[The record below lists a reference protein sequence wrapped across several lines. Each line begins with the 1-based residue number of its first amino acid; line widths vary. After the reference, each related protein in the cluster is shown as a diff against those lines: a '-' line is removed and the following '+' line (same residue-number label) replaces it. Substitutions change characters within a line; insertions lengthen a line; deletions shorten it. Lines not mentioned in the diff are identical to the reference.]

1 MKARDVTDFAHIGP
15 DTLAGKFLRRFWQP
29 IYVGAELKKGR
40 PVRVHVLNEYFTLY
54 RGDSGTPFTVEDRC
68 PHRQTSLALGNVDGD
83 GIRCFYHG
91 WLFNGQGQCIEQPA
105 EKASFAKKV
114 QARAYPTEEYLGLI
128 FAYFGEGDAPPLPR
142 FPEMEQVEGT
152 LVVNRHMVPCNYFQR
167 VENDLDETHVHF
179 VHRVSTDSY
188 GLDELPDIQ
197 VNETDYG
204 ILRVG
209 ERAGGGANAT
219 RTAHWMMPNANFL
232 DLPPSPGHPHWT
244 VYLAYRVPV
253 DDETMM
259 TLAVSIR
266 PIDPSGAKH
275 TQRPKMDPDPNFLTE
290 EILAGRMYLQDIDQ
304 KYPGLFVVQDN
315 VALAGQGRIVD
326 RSRDRLGQSDK
337 GVILLRKLWER
348 ELKKI
353 RDDKPIKN
361 WRRPKEK
368 LHLLVDRP
376 KLLEEI

>member
-1 MKARDVTDFAHIGP
+1 MKARDTTDFAHIGP
-15 DTLAGKFLRRFWQP
+15 GTLAGKFVRQFWQP

-40 PVRVHVLNEYFTLY
+40 PVRVKALGEYFTLY
-54 RGDSGTPFTVEDRC
+54 RGDSGAPFIVEDRC
-68 PHRQTSLALGNVDGD
+68 PHRQTSLALGTIEGD
-83 GIRCFYHG
+83 CIRCFYHG
-91 WLFNGQGQCIEQPA
+91 WLFDGDGQCREQPA

-114 QARAYPTEEYLGLI
+114 RARAYPAEEYLGLI
-128 FAYFGEGDAPPLPR
+128 FAYLGEGPAPELPR
-142 FPEMEQVEGT
+142 FPELDQAEGT
-152 LVVNRHMVPCNYFQR
+152 LVVNRHPVPCNYFQR
-167 VENDLDETHVHF
+167 IENDLDETHVHF

-188 GLDELPDIQ
+188 GLDELPEIV

-209 ERAGGGANAT
+209 ARTGGGANAT
-219 RTAHWMMPNANFL
+219 RTAHWMMPNVHFL

-244 VYLAYRVPV
+244 VYLAFRVPV
-253 DDETMM
+253 DDENMV
-259 TLAVSIR
+259 TLSISVR
-266 PIDPSGAKH
+266 PADPSGTRQA
-275 TQRPKMDPDPNFLTE
+275 QRHAIDPDPMQLTE
-290 EILAGRMYLQDIDQ
+290 DILAGKLHIQDVDP

-326 RSRDRLGQSDK
+326 RSRDRLGQSDR
-337 GVILLRKLWER
+337 GIILLRKLWER

-353 RDDKPIKN
+353 RDAKPTKN